1 MLELDEV
8 GQYYMRRNQNY
19 CPRNP
24 RPWSWQST
32 SPHIDTF
39 NIQRSELSCWHQLC
53 QHRSTQAIPGVHGS
67 WFCYSLLCH
76 LLFYNTFWKLCPPRH
91 PKKYTLAAK
100 SRTLES
106 RIRIIRFNMNQR
118 LGKSWFVIDVC
129 NWFWNWC
136 RVGKVVP
143 LSPLELQTEAK
154 RRFAKIS
161 QSRKRLLLSRKLC

>member
-8 GQYYMRRNQNY
+8 GQYYMRNQNY

-39 NIQRSELSCWHQLC
+39 NIQWSELSADTNYVNTAV
-53 QHRSTQAIPGVHGS
+53 HRQYLV
-67 WFCYSLLCH
+67 WYSAWVVIM
-76 LLFYNTFWKLCPPRH
+76 LLFVVSPRH
-91 PKKYTLAAK
+91 KKNKSQRSSVAVK
-100 SRTLES
+100 SRTLEK
-106 RIRIIRFNMNQR
+106 RAELEFNMNQR

-143 LSPLELQTEAK
+143 LSPLELQTKAK
-154 RRFAKIS
+154 LRFAKIS
-161 QSRKRLLLSRKLC
+161 QSFSIVLIVS